1 MRVYRIFA
9 IATVV
14 VSVFVQSAVSSP
26 PKLTTLIAETEV
38 SVWRCEDQRAVP
50 RTRVPVS
57 PWSLPKSVKY
67 RKWVLGVWQQ
77 RLVGCR
83 KILHRYDA
91 TVRRLN
97 SGLAGTPMAGT
108 GRELEAAG
116 RRHHVSPFF
125 IAAIAGTESSFGAAA
140 CSGNPKNAYG
150 LSSCT
155 SGWRVPY
162 FRSWAE
168 SYEFMSR
175 FLTSRWP
182 NATST
187 YSYSGYAACSS
198 CWGAKN
204 AYWMRAKFGV
214 ANTVR
219 Y

>member
-1 MRVYRIFA
+1 VRVYRIFA
-9 IATVV
+9 ISTVV
-14 VSVFVQSAVSSP
+14 VSVFVSNVSASP
-26 PKLTTLIAETEV
+26 SLPTLVAETQV
-38 SVWRCEDQRAVP
+38 LVWRCEDQRGVL
-50 RTRVPVS
+50 RTRVSVD
-57 PWSLPKSVKY
+57 PWSLPKSAAY
-67 RKWVLGVWQQ
+67 RKWVLGTWKR
-77 RLVGCR
+77 RLVDCR

-116 RRHHVSPFF
+116 RHHHVSPFF

-168 SYEFMSR
+168 SYEFMGK

-204 AYWMRAKFGV
+204 EYWMRSRFGV
-214 ANTVR
+214 TNSVR